1 MYSFLSIQRYKMH
14 DKIIPINVD
23 GLREKTIVIGADKSV
38 SLASRVID
46 ACTKIIGPGRLEID
60 TRKTFKWITEKYEKK
75 HNSK

>member
-1 MYSFLSIQRYKMH
+1 MDG

-23 GLREKTIVIGADKSV
+23 GVSERTIVVGIDRNV

-60 TRKTFKWITEKYEKK
+60 TRKTYKWITDKEKDKTRRLL
-75 HNSK
+75 

>member
-1 MYSFLSIQRYKMH
+1 MDG

-23 GLREKTIVIGADKSV
+23 GVSERTIVVGVDRNV

-60 TRKTFKWITEKYEKK
+60 TRKTYKWITDKEKDRTTRLL
-75 HNSK
+75 